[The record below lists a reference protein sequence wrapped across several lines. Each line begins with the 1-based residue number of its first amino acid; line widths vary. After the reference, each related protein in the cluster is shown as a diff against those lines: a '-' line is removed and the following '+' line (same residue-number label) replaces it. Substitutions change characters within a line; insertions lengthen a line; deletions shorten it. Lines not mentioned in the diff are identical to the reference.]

1 MLVHIPA
8 CREHDG
14 SIQDWSEA
22 TLTEAQSGRY
32 SSYSWSTEEGV
43 RSIYSPIPDHRILY
57 GYVCVQEYDR
67 AAARRVGWM
76 FHRLNGALY
85 EGRGSGYH
93 HTDEECHEWADTF
106 PHFW

>member
-1 MLVHIPA
+1 MLVYIPA

-14 SIQDWSEA
+14 NVQDWSEA

-32 SSYSWSTEEGV
+32 SSYSWSAEEGV
-43 RSIYSPIPDHRILY
+43 SVDLPISSLAIS
-57 GYVCVQEYDR
+57 YVYLQEYDR

-85 EGRGSGYH
+85 EGRGSGYQ
-93 HTDEECHEWADTF
+93 HTDEECQEWADTF